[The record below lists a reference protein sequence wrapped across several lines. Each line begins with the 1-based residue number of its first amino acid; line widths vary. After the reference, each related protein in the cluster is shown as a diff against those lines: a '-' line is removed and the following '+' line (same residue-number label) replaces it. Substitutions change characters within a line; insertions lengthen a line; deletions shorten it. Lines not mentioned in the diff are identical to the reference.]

1 MPFPMRIQ
9 PIDADGAIRADQA
22 KPVVKSRLKRLFE
35 RQFPS
40 VLRISSSEK
49 LAGAG
54 DVKDKDRDVVAVGGD
69 FEPSSVVLDKMV
81 RSFIE
86 DSNEKSSSKC
96 GRNHRGNCFQ
106 GNCDDSS
113 DDDLEFTASS
123 TSTSDSP
130 IISSADAGEVLK
142 VHIISAPIAQSI

>member
-9 PIDADGAIRADQA
+9 PIDTDGAIRTDQA

-40 VLRISSSEK
+40 VLRIPSSEK

-54 DVKDKDRDVVAVGGD
+54 DVKDKERDVVVGESD
-69 FEPSSVVLDKMV
+69 LEPSSVVLDNMV
-81 RSFIE
+81 QSFME
-86 DSNEKSSSKC
+86 DSNEKSLSKC
-96 GRNHRGNCFQ
+96 GRNHRCNCFQ

-113 DDDLEFTASS
+113 DDDLEFANSAAS
-123 TSTSDSP
+123 TGDSP
-130 IISSADAGEVLK
+130 MISAAYAGDVLK
-142 VHIISAPIAQSI
+142 VQ